1 MEVREHRNI
10 AARAHKQAERASVG
24 AAGSGKSGAMDRR
37 MLVGLTLVTAMLFGA
52 GRDVSAARFV
62 TSLSSVKV
70 TARPG
75 QVLTREHK
83 LTLDKQERAT
93 RFKFRVEDWW
103 RSEDGQQSFYAVPGT
118 LKHSCGNWVNVN
130 PVEAVVE
137 PGATLTARL
146 TISVP
151 RELAAG
157 GYWCVLTVDE
167 SPNPLDAPSGVGAQF
182 MASVSTGIFIYID
195 PVERAVDFADVHVG
209 ESEAFVKLENRGN
222 APLGVEGRFE
232 FLRPGEKEP
241 IAVASFPRGTLLP
254 EPVATGI
261 FTATLP
267 TPDLLPSGRYIVRA
281 VIDIGLD
288 HYLGVER
295 PLELTRAA
303 APTKVP

>member
-1 MEVREHRNI
+1 M
-10 AARAHKQAERASVG
+10 
-24 AAGSGKSGAMDRR
+24 AGRK
-37 MLVGLTLVTAMLFGA
+37 LVGLMLAGGILFAA
-52 GRDVSAARFV
+52 GRDASAARFV
-62 TSLSSVKV
+62 ASLSSVKV
-70 TARPG
+70 AARPG
-75 QVLTREHK
+75 QVLTREYQ

-103 RSEDGQQSFYAVPGT
+103 RSEDGQQSFYALPGT
-118 LKHSCGNWVNVN
+118 LKHSCGHWVTVN

-182 MASVSTGIFIYID
+182 VASVSTGIFIYID
-195 PVERAVDFADVHVG
+195 PVQRAVDFADVQVG

-232 FLRPGEKEP
+232 FRRPGEKEP
-241 IAVASFPRGTLLP
+241 IAVASFPRGTLLL

-267 TPDLLPSGRYIVRA
+267 SAEVLPSGPYIVRA

-295 PLELTRAA
+295 PLNVTRAG
-303 APTKVP
+303 APAKAP